1 MKDAR
6 RSSASVEHRKDVP
19 LQSVRDDVPEYN
31 ELYQAHRGRVLR
43 LCRLLLSDA
52 DEADDVSQEVFLKLF
67 RQHQLSGRT
76 IAWGPWLTKVTVNAC
91 RDRRRSGWWKWWR
104 ERHQAFE
111 EAELPGHGFTP
122 EQEVLSR
129 ERRRDVWRSFQ
140 QLSSRQQEVFVLRHL
155 EGFPTAEVAE
165 ILGVSPGSIKR
176 HLYRAVHQMRKALR
190 GLR

>member
-6 RSSASVEHRKDVP
+6 RSSAFGEHRKDVP
-19 LQSVRDDVPEYN
+19 LESVRDDVPEYN
-31 ELYQAHRGRVLR
+31 ELYHAHRGRVLR
-43 LCRLLLSDA
+43 LCRLFLSDA

-67 RQHQLSGRT
+67 RQHQLSGRP
-76 IAWGPWLTKVTVNAC
+76 IAWGPWLTRVTVNAC
-91 RDRRRSGWWKWWR
+91 RDRRRSGWWMWWR

-129 ERRRDVWRSFQ
+129 ERRREVWQSFR

-155 EGFPTAEVAE
+155 EGFSTAEVAE
-165 ILGVSPGSIKR
+165 ILGVSSGSIKR
-176 HLYRAVHQMRKALR
+176 HLYRAVHQMRKALG